1 MRRTVAKQ
9 GRRTAVQRLWSP
21 TELGHEIATRRLSFK
36 PRRGRRHDVVVRI
49 GQPVREPKATSRDP
63 WWCPFEVVGLGPRKL
78 SAAAGQDSVQALVL
92 ALRGIEALLV
102 YRAQRLGG
110 VIEWLG
116 ELERPVFAYTFFAE
130 AYEAAI
136 ANLVEGLKL
145 AQELIEKPGGTVRF
159 EEQTERLRQLTDCRG
174 FFKKARRIRLTGGKG
189 R

>member
-1 MRRTVAKQ
+1 M
-9 GRRTAVQRLWSP
+9 
-21 TELGHEIATRRLSFK
+21 
-36 PRRGRRHDVVVRI
+36 
-49 GQPVREPKATSRDP
+49 
-63 WWCPFEVVGLGPRKL
+63 
-78 SAAAGQDSVQALVL
+78 
-92 ALRGIEALLV
+92 

-110 VIEWLG
+110 LIEWLG

-159 EEQTERLRQLTDCRG
+159 EKQTERLWQLTERRG
-174 FFKKARRIRLTGGKG
+174 FFKRARRIRLTGGGKA